1 MLIDS
6 HAHLQ
11 DKDLLPDIAGV
22 LERAGQAGL
31 EKIVC
36 VGYDLKSSQKAV
48 ELARSYKQV
57 YAVVGVHPH
66 DAKTYDEPTEKALAD
81 LCQDAKVVAIGEI
94 GLDYYRDLSP
104 RDLQQEVF
112 VRQMQLAQRLKKPIV
127 IHDRDAH
134 EDVLRLIKQHK
145 GGQFGGI
152 MHCYSGHLPLALE
165 LIRENFHLSFA
176 GPITF
181 KNNQKTQEVA
191 AKIPLERLLIETDC
205 PYLTPEPHRGQR
217 NEPANVRYV
226 AGKIAALRGKTVEEI
241 AYLTNRNTH
250 QVFKLQ

>member
-11 DKDLLPDIAGV
+11 DLKDLPGVLTRAAQAGV
-22 LERAGQAGL
+22 

-36 VGYDLKSSQKAV
+36 VGYDLPSSRQAV
-48 ELARSYKQV
+48 ELARRYRQV

-66 DAKTYDEPTEKALAD
+66 DATTYDDRVEQDLIA
-81 LCQDAKVVAIGEI
+81 LCQDDKVVAIGEI
-94 GLDYYRDLSP
+94 GLDYYRNLSP
-104 RDLQQEVF
+104 QDIQQEVF

-134 EDVLRLIKQHK
+134 EDTVRLIQQHQ
-145 GGQFGGI
+145 GGKFGGI
-152 MHCYSGHLPLALE
+152 MHCYSGHLPLAKT
-165 LIRENFHLSFA
+165 LIAENFHLSFA

-181 KNNQKTQEVA
+181 KNNHKTQEVA
-191 AKIPLERLLIETDC
+191 AKIPLERILIETDC
-205 PYLTPEPHRGQR
+205 PYLTPEPHRGKT
-217 NEPANVRYV
+217 NEPANVKYV
-226 AGKIAALRGKTVEEI
+226 AEKIAALREKTPDEI

-250 QVFKLQ
+250 QVFKIK